1 MSNTRIWEEYYDH
14 FSYFNKDDI
23 RKGCQPLIMDW
34 GEKRDNSIV
43 LIHGLTDSPYF
54 MKAIGQRFH
63 EQMGFNVL
71 IPLLQ
76 GHGLN
81 EPNGM
86 AGVSLEE
93 WKRNVEFAIE
103 TAKELGTKV
112 SIGGL
117 STGGALS
124 VYMALKNP
132 AINGA
137 VFLFSAALDLA
148 GIEGNIKEIL
158 LRTPIANI
166 LDFFEDKDLISKFK
180 KLISE
185 IFDRDKNR
193 KDQKDTAQ
201 LEDNPYRYSKMDLG
215 GAQQLSR
222 LIKEIDKLTGGIG
235 KKTPLHQPLFVAH
248 SEYDRTANIQGVV
261 ELLIKANSSKNRFF
275 RIGQHFH
282 VPHASVVLEEPVKAE
297 KYSPLEPSNPFF
309 NEMISSVHEF
319 VKEQL
324 SG

>member
-1 MSNTRIWEEYYDH
+1 MNNIRRWKEYYERFGD
-14 FSYFNKDDI
+14 YFNENDI
-23 RKGCQPLIMDW
+23 RDGCHPLIMDW

-54 MKAIGQRFH
+54 MRAIGQRFH

-76 GHGLN
+76 CHGLR

-103 TAKELGTKV
+103 TAKKLGTKV

-158 LRTPIANI
+158 LRTPIATI
-166 LDFFEDKDLISKFK
+166 LDIY
-180 KLISE
+180 
-185 IFDRDKNR
+185 RDKKR
-193 KDQKDTAQ
+193 QELKDTA
-201 LEDNPYRYSKMDLG
+201 LEESSNPYRYSEMDVRG
-215 GAQQLSR
+215 GQQLSR
-222 LIKEIDKLTGGIG
+222 LIKEIDNLTGGIG
-235 KKTPLHQPLFVAH
+235 KKKPLDQPLFVAH
-248 SEYDRTANIQGVV
+248 SEYDETADIQGVV
-261 ELLIKANSSKNRFF
+261 ELLIEDNSSKSQFF
-275 RIGQHFH
+275 RIGRYFH

-297 KYSPLEPSNPFF
+297 NGSPLEPSNPFF
-309 NEMISSVHEF
+309 NEMISLAHTF
-319 VKEQL
+319 VREQL
-324 SG
+324 NG

>member
-1 MSNTRIWEEYYDH
+1 MSNTKIWEEYYDH
-14 FSYFNKDDI
+14 FSYFNQEDVRDE
-23 RKGCQPLIMDW
+23 CQPLIMDW

-43 LIHGLTDSPYF
+43 LVHGLTDSPYF
-54 MKAIGQRFH
+54 MRAIGRRFH

-76 GHGLN
+76 GHGLK

-86 AGVSLEE
+86 PGVSLEE
-93 WKRNVEFAIE
+93 WKRNVKFAIE
-103 TAKELGTKV
+103 TAKELGERV

-117 STGGALS
+117 STGGAMS
-124 VYMALKNP
+124 VYMALENP

-137 VFLFSAALDLA
+137 VFLFSASLDLA

-166 LDFFEDKDLISKFK
+166 LDFFEDKDLISKIKSFFRAK
-180 KLISE
+180 KRQE
-185 IFDRDKNR
+185 R
-193 KDQKDTAQ
+193 KDTA
-201 LEDNPYRYSKMDLG
+201 LEKSSNPYRYSKMDLG
-215 GAQQLSR
+215 GAKQLSR

-282 VPHASVVLEEPVKAE
+282 VPHASVVLESPVKA
-297 KYSPLEPSNPFF
+297 KNGSPLEPSNPFF
-309 NEMISSVHEF
+309 NEMISLAHEF
-319 VKEQL
+319 VREQL
-324 SG
+324 NG

>member
-1 MSNTRIWEEYYDH
+1 MSNTRIWKEYCDH
-14 FSYFNKDDI
+14 FSYLNQDEI
-23 RKGCQPLIMDW
+23 RDGCQPLIMDW
-34 GEKRDNSIV
+34 GEKRDNAIV
-43 LIHGLTDSPYF
+43 LVHGLTDSPYF

-76 GHGLN
+76 GHGLE
-81 EPNGM
+81 EPKGM

-103 TAKELGTKV
+103 IAKELGGKV

-117 STGGALS
+117 STGGAIS

-166 LDFFEDKDLISKFK
+166 LDFFEDKDLISKIKDF
-180 KLISE
+180 
-185 IFDRDKNR
+185 FRDKKER
-193 KDQKDTAQ
+193 KERKDTAQ
-201 LEDNPYRYSKMDLG
+201 LGDNPYRYSKMDLG

-235 KKTPLHQPLFVAH
+235 KKTPLSQPLFVAH
-248 SEYDRTANIQGVV
+248 SEYDRTANIKGVV
-261 ELLIKANSSKNRFF
+261 ELLIKGNSSKNQFF

-297 KYSPLEPSNPFF
+297 NGSPLEPDNPFF
-309 NEMISSVHEF
+309 NEMISLAHTF
-319 VKEQL
+319 VREQL
-324 SG
+324 NG